1 MAQHNLG
8 TVVSFEVGR
17 TLSKKRFW
25 IIALLVPVALA
36 VVVALGGISGASGAT
51 AGDDAET
58 GDLAFTYS
66 DASGYVDPAIATSF
80 GGTLAEDDA
89 AAIAAVKDGSSQA
102 HFVYPVDPLNETT
115 EVYGVDRGLLDNGQY
130 SSIASALLSTSAQQT
145 IGDEALAFLAQGNLE
160 TNSTVYNDGEVAAGI
175 GGVVPPLLF
184 LVVFFLVIMM
194 LSNQMLNSTLEEKEN
209 RVMEMILTTVN
220 PTVLI
225 LGKIVALF
233 VIGAVQM
240 LVFVVPVILGYLL
253 FRDSLSLPD
262 IDLSTF
268 TFDPGQMLIGAL
280 LLIGGFTLFTGS
292 LVAVGAIMPT
302 AKDAG
307 GLFTT
312 LLLLIIVPFYAIT
325 LIITE
330 PNSLIVQVLTYFPYS
345 APITAM
351 LRNGFSVLA
360 PWEATIVIAELFLL
374 SYVVLRLAVRL
385 FRYGS
390 IEYSNKVSLKNVFAT
405 PKSKAAG
412 AAPTKP

>member
-1 MAQHNLG
+1 MAQHNLR

-36 VVVALGGISGASGAT
+36 VVFALAGVSGSASGGASEP
-51 AGDDAET
+51 DDSAEIT
-58 GDLAFTYS
+58 FTYS
-66 DASGYVDPAIATSF
+66 DASGYVDPAIAESF
-80 GGTLAEDDA
+80 GGTAVTDDS
-89 AAIAAVKDGSSQA
+89 AAISAVREGTSDA
-102 HFVYPVDPLNETT
+102 HFVYPADPLTETT
-115 EVYGVDRGLLDNGQY
+115 EVYGEDLGLLDNGQY
-130 SSIASALLSTSAQQT
+130 GAVASALLSASAQQT
-145 IGDEALAFLAQGNLE
+145 IGDDALAFLAQGDIDV
-160 TNSTVYNDGEVAAGI
+160 TSTVYKDGDVAAGF

-184 LVVFFLVIMM
+184 VVVFFLVIMM

-233 VIGAVQM
+233 FIGLVQM
-240 LVFVVPVILGYLL
+240 LVFVVPVIIGYVF
-253 FRDSLSLPD
+253 FRDSLSLPE

-268 TFDPGQMLIGAL
+268 SFEPGQMVVGAL
-280 LLIGGFTLFTGS
+280 LLIGGFALFTGS

-312 LLLLIIVPFYAIT
+312 LILLIIVPFYAVSQ
-325 LIITE
+325 IITE
-330 PNSLIVQVLTYFPYS
+330 PSSLIVQVLTYFPYS

-351 LRNGFSVLA
+351 LRNGFGVLA

-374 SYVVLRLAVRL
+374 SYAVLLLAVRL

-390 IEYSNKVSLKNVFAT
+390 IEYSSRVSLKNVF
-405 PKSKAAG
+405 PRRKAKRA
-412 AAPTKP
+412 